1 MSNASLVAALNDA
14 LPQTQCT
21 RCGYADC
28 LAYAEAIANDE
39 AGIHQC
45 PPGGAEGIARLAAL
59 TSKPALTLNPANG
72 IPPRR

>member
-28 LAYAEAIANDE
+28 QAYAEAIAND
-39 AGIHQC
+39 AAPINQC

-59 TSKPALTLNPANG
+59 T
-72 IPPRR
+72 RRPVVA